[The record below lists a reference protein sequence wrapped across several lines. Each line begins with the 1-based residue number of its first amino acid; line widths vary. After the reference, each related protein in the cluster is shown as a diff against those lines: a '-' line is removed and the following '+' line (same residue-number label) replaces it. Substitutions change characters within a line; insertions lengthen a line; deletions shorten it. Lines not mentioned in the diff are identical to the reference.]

1 MNLQQEIEADKLR
14 SRFASAQSGI
24 ASVELEGFT
33 IPEEWKDRLIE
44 RARQDDFDTEA
55 LVKEVIKAG

>member
-1 MNLQQEIEADKLR
+1 MNLQQKIEADKLR
-14 SRFASAQSGI
+14 SRLESAQFGI

-33 IPEEWKDRLIE
+33 IPEEWKSRLIE

>member
-14 SRFASAQSGI
+14 SRLESTQFGI
-24 ASVELEGFT
+24 ASVELEGFK
-33 IPEEWKDRLIE
+33 IPEEWRCRLME
-44 RARQDDFDTEA
+44 RARRDDFDTEV